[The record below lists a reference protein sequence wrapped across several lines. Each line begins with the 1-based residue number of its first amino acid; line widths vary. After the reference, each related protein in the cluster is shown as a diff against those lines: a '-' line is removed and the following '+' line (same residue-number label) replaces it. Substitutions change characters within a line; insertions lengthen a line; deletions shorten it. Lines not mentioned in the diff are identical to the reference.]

1 MLKYRLNTLLQ
12 SKPEM
17 YSTDVGTKSTHEN
30 VGRACVSRLA
40 RAEPFCKWCNV
51 LLTVS
56 DESFQNCPTHAS
68 VPVAKRSEMCL
79 SVGRRHRRLQQITI
93 TTGFFFGS
101 VERSA

>member
-40 RAEPFCKWCNV
+40 RAEP
-51 LLTVS
+51 S
-56 DESFQNCPTHAS
+56 AS
-68 VPVAKRSEMCL
+68 GVMC
-79 SVGRRHRRLQQITI
+79 I
-93 TTGFFFGS
+93 
-101 VERSA
+101 

>member
-17 YSTDVGTKSTHEN
+17 YSTDLGTKSTHEN

-68 VPVAKRSEMCL
+68 VPVVRDRKCVYPWAGDIDDFNKLQS
-79 SVGRRHRRLQQITI
+79 RLNSS
-93 TTGFFFGS
+93 FGC